1 MKIAILPARGGSK
14 RIKNKNIVNIGGRP
28 MIHNT
33 IQILKKSKIFDEIIV
48 STDSTRIKKYQ

>member
-33 IQILKKSKIFDEIIV
+33 IQILKKSKIYFISV
-48 STDSTRIKKYQ
+48 NC